1 MLRKK
6 FNIAKF
12 VNYILE
18 RRSLFSVSKKMIA
31 DRKKKLETKRKVY
44 GRKNICSL
52 LFNAHMV

>member
-18 RRSLFSVSKKMIA
+18 RRSLFSVSKEMIA
-31 DRKKKLETKRKVY
+31 DRKKLETKRKVY